1 MNILLL
7 SDLHLETPGFVPYP
21 NTEDI
26 SANVDVIVL
35 AGDIHAGTQ
44 GVEWAQK
51 KLSCWPVL
59 YVPGNHE
66 FYGGEYHETLANMRQ
81 ACLNSNVQLLERDCA
96 VIGSTRFLGAT
107 LWTDFLLFAD
117 PLGEDPAKEQAW
129 AMADAACYMSDFDG
143 RVTVQAFSGQRPVRL
158 TPAHTAQWHGSSLSW
173 LKGMLNT
180 PFAGQTVVISHHA
193 PCPRSVAPQFARH
206 RLTPAYA
213 SQLDSTL
220 QYATCW
226 LHGHV
231 HHDVDYEHSGC
242 RIVSR
247 DPQSADHKFVDL
259 GHLTSRKHNATISHT
274 KE

>member
-1 MNILLL
+1 MNVLLL
-7 SDLHLETPGFVPYP
+7 SDLHLENPGFVPYP
-21 NTEDI
+21 NIDDI
-26 SANVDVIVL
+26 PESVDVVVL
-35 AGDIHAGTQ
+35 AGDIHVGTQ
-44 GVEWAQK
+44 GVAWAK
-51 KLSCWPVL
+51 KSFSRWPVL

-81 ACLNSNVQLLERDCA
+81 ACLNSNVQLLQHDCA
-96 VIGSTRFLGAT
+96 VIGGMRFLGAT
-107 LWTDFLLFAD
+107 LWTDFLLFVD
-117 PLGEDPAKEQAW
+117 PLGEIAYNEQAW
-129 AMADAACYMSDFDG
+129 AMADVASYMSDFDG
-143 RVTVQAFSGQRPVRL
+143 RVTVQDSPVQPPVQM
-158 TPAHTAQWHGSSLSW
+158 TPTHTVQWHSSSMSW

-180 PFAGQTVVISHHA
+180 PFAGQSVVITHHA

-231 HHDVDYEHSGC
+231 HHDVDYEDSGC

-247 DPQSADHKFVDL
+247 DPQSVDHRFVDL
-259 GHLTSRKHNATISHT
+259 GHLTPRKHDATLPKT